1 MNVRAWTVAIAIA
14 AWGGGQADLKVD
26 QADLKVDQAD
36 LKVRLYAERADGAVS
51 PADGLRAQA
60 NQAGSLVDLA
70 RDAERALDTDAAPFE
85 QRVSLA
91 ARLQRASE
99 MAPTSEDRGRFALLW
114 LRSLRWLLA
123 AIPFDARRDA
133 PPYRPWLAA
142 HESTV
147 VYSEPAGQWLVSPD
161 FVRATHD
168 RHGSTRSGD
177 DIAWFLV
184 TNGYP
189 GECEGYVPCYANI
202 MNWLDGEYLRRHP
215 DGRHAAEAVA
225 RVRDTLDSIR
235 KMLPDP
241 PAADMLNPAT
251 DCGDLKAGLE
261 PLRAAVL
268 RSAADDRAAVSA
280 RIDALLRYCR

>member
-1 MNVRAWTVAIAIA
+1 MNVRAGMVVIAIA
-14 AWGGGQADLKVD
+14 AGWGGPADLKVGLYHP
-26 QADLKVDQAD
+26 APVD
-36 LKVRLYAERADGAVS
+36 GTVS
-51 PADGLRAQA
+51 PANELPAQA
-60 NQAGSLVDLA
+60 EPAGSLVDLA
-70 RDAERALDTDAAPFE
+70 RDAERALDTDAEPFE
-85 QRVSLA
+85 LRASLA
-91 ARLQRASE
+91 ARLQRAAE
-99 MAPTSEDRGRFALLW
+99 TAPAAEDRGRFALLW

-123 AIPFDARRDA
+123 AIPFDAGRDT

-161 FVRATHD
+161 LVRAVHD
-168 RHGSTRSGD
+168 SHGSTRSGD

-189 GECEGYVPCYANI
+189 GECEGYVPCYAHI

-215 DGRHAAEAVA
+215 DGRRVSEAVA
-225 RVRDTLDSIR
+225 RVRETLDTIR
-235 KMLPDP
+235 KMLADP
-241 PAADMLNPAT
+241 PALDMLNPAT
-251 DCGDLKAGLE
+251 DCGDLKAGFE